1 MDAHEI
7 FDETYELFV
16 EVISNRFNL
25 FMQVNFMKELETS
38 FWDFVHKLFG
48 EMIIWQIF

>member
-1 MDAHEI
+1 M

-16 EVISNRFNL
+16 EEFFHRIQP

-38 FWDFVHKLFG
+38 F
-48 EMIIWQIF
+48 